1 MKKSIMKRML
11 TILNISTISL
21 LLVACPSESNSD
33 KSDKAASYAATEDGL
48 KSMHNEIYE
57 LIKDKS
63 CQQDSDCAIVGLG
76 ARACGG
82 PDSYAVYSKANI
94 DAEQLESMTK
104 QLESLHKTY
113 NQENQIMSICM
124 MEPKPGFACINNQ
137 CKTKAVSNLIQ

>member
-1 MKKSIMKRML
+1 MKKVLSIFNVS
-11 TILNISTISL
+11 IISL
-21 LLVACPSESNSD
+21 LLVACPNESNSG
-33 KSDKAASYAATEDGL
+33 KSEKIANYGATQDGL
-48 KSMHNEIYE
+48 KSMHNDIYE

-63 CQQDSDCAIVGLG
+63 CQQDSDCGVVGLG

-94 DAEQLESMTK
+94 DAEQLQSMTK

-124 MEPKPGFACINNQ
+124 MEPKPGFACIDNQ
-137 CKTKAVSNLIQ
+137 CKTKAASNLIQ